1 MRFMTSSRPDQIFFK
16 SLKTDTIPAL
26 RKKSC
31 GPGQNNSKRIRCSL
45 LSAHTFLGCERCPSK
60 VLRLSEQIRTEKR
73 RIETEENRREQI
85 KCVIHRTIFTVHGK
99 IEKKSCLSE
108 SCTCRQI

>member
-1 MRFMTSSRPDQIFFK
+1 MTSSRPDQIFFK
-16 SLKTDTIPAL
+16 SLKTDAIPAL

-60 VLRLSEQIRTEKR
+60 VLRLSEQIRTGKSRKEKNR
-73 RIETEENRREQI
+73 NRR
-85 KCVIHRTIFTVHGK
+85 K
-99 IEKKSCLSE
+99 
-108 SCTCRQI
+108 